1 MLGKRARPVREG
13 GRRVGSSSCWRHAR
27 QPTSLVGR
35 FTQAGREWEPS
46 GEPEAVST
54 YDFPDLAEGKAVP
67 YGVYDVAD
75 DSAWV
80 AVGVDHDT
88 SVFAVATIEQWV
100 ARGVQVNSD

>member
-75 DSAWV
+75 DSAWGRGRCRSRHV
-80 AVGVDHDT
+80 RLRGRDHRAVG
-88 SVFAVATIEQWV
+88 
-100 ARGVQVNSD
+100 G